1 MNFQILLT
9 SRSICSRMSY
19 LEGLGSEYS
28 FNHPQLVE
36 VLNTD
41 EKEETEKRVEERV
54 SLSRTGT
61 NGKIKI
67 RLYSLLCVLFLCH
80 CAMCCAAVVYLMVM

>member
-1 MNFQILLT
+1 M
-9 SRSICSRMSY
+9 
-19 LEGLGSEYS
+19 SEYS
-28 FNHPQLVE
+28 FNHNTQLVE

-61 NGKIKI
+61 NGKI
-67 RLYSLLCVLFLCH
+67 RLVCFAFYFCAIAQCVVQLLWSCEHLLAH
-80 CAMCCAAVVYLMVM
+80 MI

>member
-1 MNFQILLT
+1 M
-9 SRSICSRMSY
+9 
-19 LEGLGSEYS
+19 
-28 FNHPQLVE
+28 VE

-61 NGKIKI
+61 NGKI
-67 RLYSLLCVLFLCH
+67 RLVCFAFYFLYH
-80 CAMCCAAVVYLMVM
+80 CAMCCAAVVYLIVM

>member
-1 MNFQILLT
+1 MPGLLN
-9 SRSICSRMSY
+9 SLSVC
-19 LEGLGSEYS
+19 G
-28 FNHPQLVE
+28 PQLVE

-61 NGKIKI
+61 NGKIT
-67 RLYSLLCVLFLCH
+67 F
-80 CAMCCAAVVYLMVM
+80 A